1 MGWVGVELEYQKGK
15 RYKDMKQITVTN
27 NMVYSDSLKEMI
39 IKGFYMKKKNGEYR
53 HYTWNDSDCVYWA
66 DDVDDRYY
74 FEIPKN
80 AIFTLK

>member
-1 MGWVGVELEYQKGK
+1 M
-15 RYKDMKQITVTN
+15 I
-27 NMVYSDSLKEMI
+27 YSDSLGEMI
-39 IKGFYMKKKNGEYR
+39 IKGFYMKKVDGEYR
-53 HYTWNDSDCVYWA
+53 HYMWNDEDCVYYA

>member
-1 MGWVGVELEYQKGK
+1 MVNG
-15 RYKDMKQITVTN
+15 MN
-27 NMVYSDSLKEMI
+27 NMIYSDSLGGMI

-53 HYTWNDSDCVYWA
+53 HYTWDDEDCVYWA

-74 FEIPKN
+74 CEIPKN

>member
-1 MGWVGVELEYQKGK
+1 
-15 RYKDMKQITVTN
+15 
-27 NMVYSDSLKEMI
+27 MVYSDSLGVMI

-53 HYTWNDSDCVYWA
+53 HYTWNDEDCVYWA

-74 FEIPKN
+74 CEIPNN

>member
-1 MGWVGVELEYQKGK
+1 
-15 RYKDMKQITVTN
+15 MKVNGMN
-27 NMVYSDSLKEMI
+27 NMIYSDSLGGMI

-53 HYTWNDSDCVYWA
+53 HYTWSNEDCVYWA

-80 AIFTLK
+80 AIFTLKK